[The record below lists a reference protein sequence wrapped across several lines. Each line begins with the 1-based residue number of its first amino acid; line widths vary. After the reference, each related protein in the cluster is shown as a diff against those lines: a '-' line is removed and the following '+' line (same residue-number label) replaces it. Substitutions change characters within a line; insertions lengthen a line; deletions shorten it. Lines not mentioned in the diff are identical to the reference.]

1 MPSSAAESLYALSS
15 WKIFR
20 LLPLCLM
27 VLCPVVSLWMFE
39 NLVKYEKK
47 KKQTKK
53 KLRKASNN
61 FFQVLPLLREPF
73 YFRQKFWLFWIIIII
88 IIIIIK
94 WWPLLHP
101 SFFSNVYIFVLLYFL
116 LTHATSRPPL
126 FWATHVNRKWS
137 FLPHQIFIPL
147 PDNVTALSKIIAWP
161 RCWNGRSTSAGHVC

>member
-27 VLCPVVSLWMFE
+27 VVCPVVSLWMFE
-39 NLVKYEKK
+39 NLVKYEK

-61 FFQVLPLLREPF
+61 FFQVLPLLWEPF
-73 YFRQKFWLFWIIIII
+73 YFRQKFSILNNNNEK
-88 IIIIIK
+88 K

-101 SFFSNVYIFVLLYFL
+101 SFFSNVYIFVLLYFD
-116 LTHATSRPPL
+116 
-126 FWATHVNRKWS
+126 FWTILVRGSFDDSSHFVHV
-137 FLPHQIFIPL
+137 
-147 PDNVTALSKIIAWP
+147 
-161 RCWNGRSTSAGHVC
+161 

>member
-39 NLVKYEKK
+39 NLVKYEK
-47 KKQTKK
+47 QTNKK
-53 KLRKASNN
+53 KLRKAPNN
-61 FFQVLPLLREPF
+61 FFQVLPLLWEPF

-88 IIIIIK
+88 KK

-101 SFFSNVYIFVLLYFL
+101 SFFFQCLHLCFVIFWLLDYFSSWEFRRL
-116 LTHATSRPPL
+116 IPFCPCLILTHATSRPPV
-126 FWATHVNRKWS
+126 FWATHVNRKWRSS
-137 FLPHQIFIPL
+137 FHFRITWRLCPI
-147 PDNVTALSKIIAWP
+147 
-161 RCWNGRSTSAGHVC
+161 